1 MYITFLQKNRYEV
14 YHKAME
20 KTNPIEFGPSDLTTQ
35 VIETLKVEE
44 KEEPTEHKTQTLLQK
59 IQSMKVGEKIQL
71 AMKGGREIRSIL
83 VRDSSKE
90 VVSAVLE
97 NQKISG
103 SEIELIAKQ
112 KTSTEEVLRIIS
124 KKKEWLKNYSILYA
138 LVTNPKTPPGA
149 ALSNIRSIK
158 TKDLGMISKNKSV
171 PEAVRATAKK
181 ILVERTPH

>member
-1 MYITFLQKNRYEV
+1 M
-14 YHKAME
+14 YHKLME
-20 KTNPIEFGPSDLTTQ
+20 KTNPVEFGPSELPKE

-44 KEEPTEHKTQTLLQK
+44 QEEPAEHKTQTLLQK
-59 IQSMKVGEKIQL
+59 IQSLKVGEKIQL

-97 NQKISG
+97 NQKISD
-103 SEIELIAKQ
+103 SEIELITKQ
-112 KTSTEEVLRIIS
+112 KTSSEEVLRIIS
-124 KKKEWLKNYSILYA
+124 KKKEWLKKYSILYA

-149 ALSNIRSIK
+149 ALSNIRHIK

-171 PEAVRATAKK
+171 TEAVRAAAKK
-181 ILVERTPH
+181 ILAERTPH

>member
-1 MYITFLQKNRYEV
+1 MQKASNDV
-14 YHKAME
+14 YHKVME
-20 KTNPIEFGPSDLTTQ
+20 ETNPVVFGPSDIPKE
-35 VIETLKVEE
+35 VIETLRIEE
-44 KEEPTEHKTQTLLQK
+44 KEEPAERKTQTLLQK

-97 NQKISG
+97 NQKISE

-124 KKKEWLKNYSILYA
+124 KKKEWLKNYTILYA

-158 TKDLGMISKNKSV
+158 TKDLAMIAKNKSV
-171 PEAVRATAKK
+171 PEAIRAAAKK
-181 ILVERTPH
+181 IAAERTPH